1 MCLPTDYY
9 LTTFYYLSTFI
20 YLSTYYQSTNYY
32 LSNDIFLPSSYLLSP
47 NKLENDLQGNGVIEL
62 KSNILV
68 SDGQWHD
75 VKAQFNPAY
84 MEVSVDGEKKS
95 MRPRSGE
102 NKHIDLSGLLY
113 IGGIEPGAKKQRAVD
128 QGMYLPMLVDL

>member
-1 MCLPTDYY
+1 M
-9 LTTFYYLSTFI
+9 
-20 YLSTYYQSTNYY
+20 
-32 LSNDIFLPSSYLLSP
+32 IFFLFFTRP
-47 NKLENDLQGNGVIEL
+47 QGNGVIEL
-62 KSNILV
+62 RSNILV

-95 MRPRSGE
+95 LRPRVGE

-113 IGGIEPGAKKQRAVD
+113 FGGIEPGTKKQRAVD
-128 QGMYLPMLVDL
+128 QGTVKLGYNELGYNELGYNEYSVITNTL

>member
-9 LTTFYYLSTFI
+9 LTTFYYLSTFT

-68 SDGQWHD
+68 SISSMIFSLISM
-75 VKAQFNPAY
+75 ASS
-84 MEVSVDGEKKS
+84 VSVDAE
-95 MRPRSGE
+95 
-102 NKHIDLSGLLY
+102 L
-113 IGGIEPGAKKQRAVD
+113 
-128 QGMYLPMLVDL
+128 

>member
-1 MCLPTDYY
+1 MLFNFTLTLQFSNFSNFSCSFVVLKHFNFPTV
-9 LTTFYYLSTFI
+9 S
-20 YLSTYYQSTNYY
+20 
-32 LSNDIFLPSSYLLSP
+32 
-47 NKLENDLQGNGVIEL
+47 LQGNGVIEL

-68 SDGQWHD
+68 NDGQWHD

-95 MRPRSGE
+95 LRPRLGE

-113 IGGIEPGAKKQRAVD
+113 FGGIEPGTKKLRAVD
-128 QGMYLPMLVDL
+128 QGNYNE

>member
-1 MCLPTDYY
+1 M
-9 LTTFYYLSTFI
+9 
-20 YLSTYYQSTNYY
+20 
-32 LSNDIFLPSSYLLSP
+32 
-47 NKLENDLQGNGVIEL
+47 IEL

-95 MRPRSGE
+95 LRPRSGE

-113 IGGIEPGAKKQRAVD
+113 FGGIEPGSKRQRAVD
-128 QGMYLPMLVDL
+128 QGRKRLSSSLAAKKLLASLFGALNKAFTNIFTRNYHSLFLR